1 MTDFGKPWT
10 FPHITR
16 KGFIILVNCKAVS
29 TPHWE
34 HPGWFNNQ
42 NFEGKLR
49 DSFSYPLLR
58 PAANMKP
65 PAEKGPS
72 AFFHLSS
79 LLPHF
84 QQPLTPAGLDR
95 QDSGEHRWELASL
108 LSGWVH
114 IHSCHRPRVSVGVG
128 GHFLRLPSLLPLLL
142 KFPRD
147 RQHIPLKFFTS
158 SLCSLTASLNPCWR
172 PVHHPESLLSL
183 QKASA
188 GPWDAH
194 TEAVL
199 LPFLSSFTSGPEVTH
214 WHFTPDDSEM

>member
-10 FPHITR
+10 FPHITI

-65 PAEKGPS
+65 PEEKGAKCLFFTFLPTPPLSTAFDTCRLGQAGQWWAPLGAGLS
-72 AFFHLSS
+72 AFW
-79 LLPHF
+79 
-84 QQPLTPAGLDR
+84 A
-95 QDSGEHRWELASL
+95 
-108 LSGWVH
+108 GWVH
-114 IHSCHRPRVSVGVG
+114 IHSCHRPRVWG
-128 GHFLRLPSLLPLLL
+128 FLRLPSLLPLLL

-194 TEAVL
+194 TEALL